1 MILEL
6 YSFAIVFLSYGRVI
20 QFGAVVLARYSCLLF
35 SHLLVTDTCMYV
47 LRDIPKQNDRAM
59 VLSRRPLKNIV
70 KITSKKKLPELITFK
85 YGSYEEDGLVVTD
98 TERFIIEKAGR
109 LLSHYYMSIVV
120 TCLSLSC
127 LLLLLAICCYVL
139 SLSHVPHCHMS
150 IVVTCLSMS
159 CILLSHVYSCHVFCC
174 SMPFVVTCLSLSH
187 VSYYNMFI
195 VT

>member
-1 MILEL
+1 MLDL
-6 YSFAIVFLSYGRVI
+6 GVVFFCNRVFI
-20 QFGAVVLARYSCLLF
+20 IRAYHSIWCSCISTIFFCLLF

-109 LLSHYYMSIVV
+109 MLSHYYMSIVV
-120 TCLSLSC
+120 SC
-127 LLLLLAICCYVL
+127 L
-139 SLSHVPHCHMS
+139 
-150 IVVTCLSMS
+150 
-159 CILLSHVYSCHVFCC
+159 
-174 SMPFVVTCLSLSH
+174 
-187 VSYYNMFI
+187 
-195 VT
+195 